1 MNTPKIHYLSST
13 TDSSGKIA
21 VRSALPVGQA
31 SVVVLLLHGATLP
44 SIIFDLPG
52 DTNHPTMMSYLAA
65 KGYAVYSLDFRGYG
79 LSSKPE
85 VMDGPAMAGS
95 PLITHKDAATD
106 VHDVQQFIA
115 QQHPNVPIVL
125 VGFSWGSSISGYIT
139 THTDWVSK
147 LILLGPVYSYKNPQW
162 QELADSNDSTKLNV
176 GIKSYRIASRERWCG
191 LWERE
196 LKGSDPTIRRDPK
209 TLNALLEHIESTDAA
224 WAKRSNNPN
233 CIRIPTGVLMDALQ
247 TYNQTP
253 IYDASKINCPTLVL
267 RGEHDTASLIGD
279 ADGLMNALTC
289 QKQRIDIADAT
300 HYGILE
306 RGAMRFFKAIAD
318 FIGEEYPL

>member
-1 MNTPKIHYLSST
+1 MTVKIQYIPSVADPSC
-13 TDSSGKIA
+13 KIA
-21 VRSALPVGQA
+21 IRSTLPVDQVN
-31 SVVVLLLHGATLP
+31 VVVLLLHGATLP

-52 DTNHPTMMSYLAA
+52 EQGHPTMMSYLSAN
-65 KGYAVYSLDFRGYG
+65 GCAVYSLDFRGYG

-85 VMDGPAMAGS
+85 AMNDPAMCGL
-95 PLITHKDAATD
+95 PLITHKDAAND
-106 VHDVQQFIA
+106 VHDVQQFII
-115 QQHPNVPIVL
+115 QQHPGIPIVL
-125 VGFSWGSSISGYIT
+125 CGFSWGSSISGYLA
-139 THTDWVSK
+139 THTNWISK

-162 QELADSNDSTKLNV
+162 QELADPNDSTKLNL

-196 LKGSDPTIRRDPK
+196 LKVDNAVAWRDPK
-209 TLNALLEHIESTDAA
+209 TLEALLDHIENTDTT
-224 WAKRSNNPN
+224 WAKKSNNPG

-253 IYDASKINCPTLVL
+253 IYEASKIKCPTLVL
-267 RGEHDTASLIGD
+267 RGEHDTASLSAD

-289 QKQRIDIADAT
+289 SKQRVDISNAT

-306 RGAMRFFKAIAD
+306 RQAERFFQSIAD
-318 FIGEEYPL
+318 FIGG